1 MTWGSQNRMHFYKAR
16 GAKESVSKGSKGAS
30 PKESPV
36 GTLEAKGCGLGV
48 PVVVCT
54 GNALAVQLTCKRAWA
69 RVVQRLSMK
78 KVP

>member
-1 MTWGSQNRMHFYKAR
+1 MHSYEAS

-30 PKESPV
+30 PKESSV

-54 GNALAVQLTCKRAWA
+54 GNALAVQLTYKRAWA
-69 RVVQRLSMK
+69 RVVKRLSMK
-78 KVP
+78 RAP